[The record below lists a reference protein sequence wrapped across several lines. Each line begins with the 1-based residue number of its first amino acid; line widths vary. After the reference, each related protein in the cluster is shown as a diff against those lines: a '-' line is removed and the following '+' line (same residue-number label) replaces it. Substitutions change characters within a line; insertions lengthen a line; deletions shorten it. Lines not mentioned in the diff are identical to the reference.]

1 MMKMMM
7 IIIVMITMMTSMS
20 DQDDNNDENDEIEA
34 ADQVAIGNERQTKR
48 KMLATDQETVWR
60 ASCSKLVGS

>member
-1 MMKMMM
+1 MTKLTIMMKMMM
-7 IIIVMITMMTSMS
+7 MITVMTSMS

-48 KMLATDQETVWR
+48 KMLATDQHTV
-60 ASCSKLVGS
+60 